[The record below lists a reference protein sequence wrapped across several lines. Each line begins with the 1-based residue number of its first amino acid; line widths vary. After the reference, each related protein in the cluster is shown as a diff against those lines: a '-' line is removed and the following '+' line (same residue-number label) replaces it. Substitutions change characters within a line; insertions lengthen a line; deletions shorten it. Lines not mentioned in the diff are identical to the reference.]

1 MELSA
6 ALISIWT
13 SNESMMDKL
22 FATKRNPT
30 GELARYMEYRIVRP
44 KYLEENPDAGDLIF
58 DPFNYNYGWAGREY
72 IKYLMTLTDEE
83 IEACIAKWRERIT
96 KSRFGNDISHRFF
109 LNSTS
114 ASFAGLELA
123 NDAGIIAYDIER
135 IFNAVMLQSI
145 MVRDKTVKE
154 QNIDYESLITE
165 YFNNNHR
172 GFLIFNDGVSTSEIY
187 GPLMG
192 RMELD
197 TAMMYIPT
205 KSFNDFIALECK
217 VSTEEMRFTL
227 EKKGVLVKV
236 EEKKR
241 LGTGWKGG
249 TLNGIRC
256 YAFKID
262 NPKELVEKLIADG
275 KSNRT

>member
-1 MELSA
+1 
-6 ALISIWT
+6 
-13 SNESMMDKL
+13 
-22 FATKRNPT
+22 
-30 GELARYMEYRIVRP
+30 
-44 KYLEENPDAGDLIF
+44 
-58 DPFNYNYGWAGREY
+58 
-72 IKYLMTLTDEE
+72 MTLTDEE

-123 NDAGIIAYDIER
+123 NAAGIVAYDIDR

-197 TAMMYIPT
+197 TSMMYVPT
-205 KSFNDFIALECK
+205 KMFNDFIALECK
-217 VSTEEMRFTL
+217 VSTEET
-227 EKKGVLVKV
+227 KGVLVKV

-256 YAFKID
+256 YAFKLS

-275 KSNRT
+275 KVDRT

>member
-1 MELSA
+1 
-6 ALISIWT
+6 
-13 SNESMMDKL
+13 
-22 FATKRNPT
+22 
-30 GELARYMEYRIVRP
+30 
-44 KYLEENPDAGDLIF
+44 
-58 DPFNYNYGWAGREY
+58 
-72 IKYLMTLTDEE
+72 
-83 IEACIAKWRERIT
+83 
-96 KSRFGNDISHRFF
+96 
-109 LNSTS
+109 
-114 ASFAGLELA
+114 
-123 NDAGIIAYDIER
+123 
-135 IFNAVMLQSI
+135 

-154 QNIDYESLITE
+154 QTIDYESLITE

-197 TAMMYIPT
+197 TSMMYVPT
-205 KSFNDFIALECK
+205 KMFNDFIALECK
-217 VSTEEMRFTL
+217 VSTEEMRYTL
-227 EKKGVLVKV
+227 DKKGVLVKV

-256 YAFKID
+256 YAFKLS

-275 KSNRT
+275 KVDRT